1 MNVRTTKEVFLGT
14 KLVHQE
20 VVTPSPFPRAITHGL
35 RGQQVISNT
44 VIYAHFWWSR
54 HGTVKH
60 PLSVSKY
67 FPSSFKHKLSVTAH
81 NLSQIANSKYI
92 ICISIQIE
100 YSTCRKNRFLRLQKL
115 TIRVVE
121 RLTQVYIIW
130 SVPYLKIVQTRA
142 TGNLFRRKI
151 TTLCNHELRILATV
165 P

>member
-54 HGTVKH
+54 RGTVKH

-81 NLSQIANSKYI
+81 NLSQIANSKYV
-92 ICISIQIE
+92 ICIK
-100 YSTCRKNRFLRLQKL
+100 YTNR
-115 TIRVVE
+115 V
-121 RLTQVYIIW
+121 
-130 SVPYLKIVQTRA
+130 
-142 TGNLFRRKI
+142 
-151 TTLCNHELRILATV
+151 
-165 P
+165 